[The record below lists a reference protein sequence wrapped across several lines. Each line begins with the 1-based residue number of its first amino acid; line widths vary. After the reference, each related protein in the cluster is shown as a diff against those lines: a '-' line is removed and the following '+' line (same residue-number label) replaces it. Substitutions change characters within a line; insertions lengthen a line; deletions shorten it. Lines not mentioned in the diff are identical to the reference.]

1 MCNTVIYIVLT
12 NIVSLKA
19 LRGAHLSPSQFEG
32 SSEKLLIKE
41 AEMSPQ
47 HYFRDSDGT
56 PRPFYGPFSTSSGR
70 PSPSSTPTPPPY
82 CRTRTMSP
90 IKSLPNQV
98 SKEIRLLQNIFLA
111 PDETHIQD
119 HKCASRARL
128 W

>member
-1 MCNTVIYIVLT
+1 MT

-98 SKEIRLLQNIFLA
+98 SKEIELFQNDLTLFWLRMKRTPKLTQA
-111 PDETHIQD
+111 HQGNAQTYT
-119 HKCASRARL
+119 
-128 W
+128 